1 MRQEEEER
9 EGGGLTAILCGMR
22 CVVNAD
28 YSILPLPS
36 LQTYRYSMTT
46 ASPSTPTPT
55 PSIFLPSV
63 SPTLHLIYFRWS
75 SNMKLW
81 CCWCDL
87 WLQHPTTSVSHNS
100 SLYPFLSPSILL
112 FLSLSRSVFVFICL
126 FTKRTI
132 WYEEKMELML
142 LWCDCDIPPFLSV
155 IIYHFRCFTLSLPPF
170 PVFLSPARWFSVRRM
185 WWELACWRDLVMLI
199 AASHH
204 FCPPQFSIRC
214 YASPLLL
221 LPVSEEHFLLRLFQN
236 DNYDKVVL
244 SRLVSA
250 LCISTKC

>member
-1 MRQEEEER
+1 MNLGSYLAFLVSHKHSFRFLHKGWQHNVGIMSQNMMTSCHLICYLHISVVTAEKIFTVWICKCDKRRRSGREEER
-9 EGGGLTAILCGMR
+9 EGGGLTAILCGTR

-142 LWCDCDIPPFLSV
+142 L
-155 IIYHFRCFTLSLPPF
+155 
-170 PVFLSPARWFSVRRM
+170 
-185 WWELACWRDLVMLI
+185 
-199 AASHH
+199 
-204 FCPPQFSIRC
+204 
-214 YASPLLL
+214 
-221 LPVSEEHFLLRLFQN
+221 
-236 DNYDKVVL
+236 
-244 SRLVSA
+244 
-250 LCISTKC
+250 